1 MEIKYSILT
10 QDAEGTQHN
19 VGFDTDRDTVEK
31 LVDILIKGMDPNKLV
46 DITIHPEI
54 RK

>member
-1 MEIKYSILT
+1 MEIKYTVVT
-10 QDAEGTQHN
+10 QDAEGKKHN
-19 VGFDTDRDTVEK
+19 VGYDSDKDTITK
-31 LVDILIKGMDPNKLV
+31 LINILLTGLDPNNLV